1 MAENANSSNIPTEI
15 EIRFREVGQG
25 DEDWLTIR
33 TVIGPL
39 ENEYYHFVFTGK
51 KGVEYEVQARLHYPQ
66 EYGGASGDWTTAA
79 PVD

>member
-1 MAENANSSNIPTEI
+1 MAENANSPNIPTEI

-51 KGVEYEVQARLHYPQ
+51 KGVEYEVSNSPSLSSRIRR
-66 EYGGASGDWTTAA
+66 G
-79 PVD
+79 VR